1 MKKIYNYENC
11 RVTIHIP
18 EDTEF
23 QERLRK
29 ASENF
34 MRKVINER
42 IEGNGNS
49 NTSGDFREK
58 QILHR

>member
-11 RVTIHIP
+11 RVTVHIP

-23 QERLRK
+23 RERLRK

-34 MRKVINER
+34 MRKVINE
-42 IEGNGNS
+42 EKKNGNS
-49 NTSGDFREK
+49 NTRRDFREE
-58 QILHR
+58 

>member
-1 MKKIYNYENC
+1 MKKIYNYDNC
-11 RVTIHIP
+11 RVAIHIP

-23 QERLRK
+23 QERLRN

-42 IEGNGNS
+42 VEGNGNS

>member
-11 RVTIHIP
+11 MVTIHIP

-34 MRKVINER
+34 MRKVLNER
-42 IEGNGNS
+42 MTANGNGTTRTTIN
-49 NTSGDFREK
+49 K
-58 QILHR
+58 K